1 MTINKLTKKINKS
14 KKIKKKKK
22 KPLAQTHL
30 SWHAKFVTWSSY

>member
-14 KKIKKKKK
+14 KKIKKKK